1 MPASSRSGSCA
12 ELDAA
17 TPQDAANARIA
28 RATGLQIIN
37 ISVRH
42 TRARVGRWTYDGKVT
57 ETEGEPPTFSYT
69 DRQGRNITTARFTPL
84 D

>member
-1 MPASSRSGSCA
+1 MPATSRAVSSA

-28 RATGLQIIN
+28 RAAGLQIIS
-37 ISVRH
+37 IDIRYI
-42 TRARVGRWTYDGKVT
+42 RARVGRWTYDGKIT
-57 ETEGEPPTFSYT
+57 ETEGELATFSYT
-69 DRQGRNITTARFTPL
+69 DRRGRPRTATRFTPH